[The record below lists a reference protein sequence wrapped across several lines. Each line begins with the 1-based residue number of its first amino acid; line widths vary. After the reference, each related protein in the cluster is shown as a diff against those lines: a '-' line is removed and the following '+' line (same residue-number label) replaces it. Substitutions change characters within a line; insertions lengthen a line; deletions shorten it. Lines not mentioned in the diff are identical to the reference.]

1 MGAGLPTAS
10 LLLLRCAQY
19 CQILQ
24 QCPKSKFLCESR
36 FLRNQITMKNPY
48 KTVSRYS
55 LLPCNSIK
63 IQGHQE
69 IATTTLFSVQAGP
82 VSRKSVS
89 VRPNGS
95 CQEFCIDSEIQA
107 RRCLDV
113 RPCCLPTVH
122 VPEVDPTT
130 PKEH

>member
-1 MGAGLPTAS
+1 MENVVRSPKQLQEVFSPPGNWETGGAS
-10 LLLLRCAQY
+10 F
-19 CQILQ
+19 
-24 QCPKSKFLCESR
+24 KEVCE
-36 FLRNQITMKNPY
+36 
-48 KTVSRYS
+48 
-55 LLPCNSIK
+55 
-63 IQGHQE
+63 
-69 IATTTLFSVQAGP
+69 
-82 VSRKSVS
+82 

-107 RRCLDV
+107 RRCLDG